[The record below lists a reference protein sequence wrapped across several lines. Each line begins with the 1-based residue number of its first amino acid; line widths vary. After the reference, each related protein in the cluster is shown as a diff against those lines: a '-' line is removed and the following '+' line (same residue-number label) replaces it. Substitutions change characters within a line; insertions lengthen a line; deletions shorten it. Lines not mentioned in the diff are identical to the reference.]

1 MNMTPKGDP
10 VGVSSKL
17 LVVHCGW
24 IIRPAIDRLGYEVTY
39 RAQCLYI
46 VNTIGA

>member
-1 MNMTPKGDP
+1 VINMTPKGDP

-24 IIRPAIDRLGYEVTY
+24 IIRSAIDRLGYEEGLDYLPCTMPIY
-39 RAQCLYI
+39 
-46 VNTIGA
+46 N